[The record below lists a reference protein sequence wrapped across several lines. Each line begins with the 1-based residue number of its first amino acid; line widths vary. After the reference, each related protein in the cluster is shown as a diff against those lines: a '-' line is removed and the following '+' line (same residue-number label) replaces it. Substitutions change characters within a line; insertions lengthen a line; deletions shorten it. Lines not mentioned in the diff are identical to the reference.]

1 MISLQHLVSRPNAG
15 KIVHLTLVQVQR
27 LLQFG
32 VLLVHD
38 PSDISGRHHANQRWS
53 LLHIPIGYHPLL
65 PDLALIQNAH
75 LVVFYSFLDLL
86 FNLVVDVGFVLS
98 ILFLLEVV
106 LLGGFEV
113 LLVHLAEDDAGVAD
127 IRFYFL

>member
-1 MISLQHLVSRPNAG
+1 MWRWRGSLRVLSLLVDLRPFQEWRVGPLISLQHLVARTNAG

-38 PSDISGRHHANQRWS
+38 PSDISGRHHANQRGS

-86 FNLVVDVGFVLS
+86 FDLVVDV
-98 ILFLLEVV
+98 
-106 LLGGFEV
+106 
-113 LLVHLAEDDAGVAD
+113 
-127 IRFYFL
+127 